1 MNLKVGFIGLG
12 IMGLPMARNL
22 MTAGFPLVVFNRTT
36 SKAQPLV
43 EAGAGQAESCADVAR
58 QSDVIITIV
67 SDTPDVAQVLFGPDG
82 VWDGLSSGKVVID
95 MSTISPEATARFAGK
110 LREKGGQMLDAPV
123 TGGQKGAIEGTLT
136 IMVGGDQ
143 AAFERCLPIFQAMGR
158 KIVYMGESGNGQRTK
173 LVNQIICA
181 LNMVAM
187 AEGLRL
193 AKQSGLDL
201 PRVLDAV
208 SSGAAGSWI
217 LTNLGPR
224 VLADDF
230 APGFMIKLQN
240 KDLRLVLEAAEQ
252 LGQRLPGSALAY
264 SLFSEA
270 VDKGIGE
277 QGTQGLI
284 NIYEESVPRGSR

>member
-1 MNLKVGFIGLG
+1 
-12 IMGLPMARNL
+12 
-22 MTAGFPLVVFNRTT
+22 
-36 SKAQPLV
+36 
-43 EAGAGQAESCADVAR
+43 
-58 QSDVIITIV
+58 
-67 SDTPDVAQVLFGPDG
+67 
-82 VWDGLSSGKVVID
+82 
-95 MSTISPEATARFAGK
+95 
-110 LREKGGQMLDAPV
+110 
-123 TGGQKGAIEGTLT
+123 
-136 IMVGGDQ
+136 
-143 AAFERCLPIFQAMGR
+143 
-158 KIVYMGESGNGQRTK
+158 MGESGNGQRTK